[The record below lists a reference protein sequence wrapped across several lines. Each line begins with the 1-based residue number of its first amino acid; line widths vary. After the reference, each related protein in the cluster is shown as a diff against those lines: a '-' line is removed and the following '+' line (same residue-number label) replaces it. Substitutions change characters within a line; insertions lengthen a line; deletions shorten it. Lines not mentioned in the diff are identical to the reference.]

1 MTLPRLPPPRCYA
14 RQRPLSDGCP
24 RPPPAAT
31 PVFLPILVCRAR
43 PRPPHPSSSTTST
56 APVLVRSASRYP
68 RPFVIPARPVGR
80 AQPQRPSAAPSHS
93 ARQLRPS
100 AAPVDRARRPRPSA
114 APDLVPTTTRPP
126 VHCVATRRC
135 KIRSTFQNINKACMK
150 NKTYRRPRSS
160 AAPVDRARLP
170 RPSTAPDLV
179 PTTTR
184 LPVHCVAT
192 RRRKIRSTFQNINE
206 VCMKNKTYP
215 RPANQRPLPL
225 ALRRPSRQSQT
236 KNA

>member
-1 MTLPRLPPPRCYA
+1 
-14 RQRPLSDGCP
+14 
-24 RPPPAAT
+24 
-31 PVFLPILVCRAR
+31 
-43 PRPPHPSSSTTST
+43 
-56 APVLVRSASRYP
+56 
-68 RPFVIPARPVGR
+68 
-80 AQPQRPSAAPSHS
+80 
-93 ARQLRPS
+93 
-100 AAPVDRARRPRPSA
+100 
-114 APDLVPTTTRPP
+114 
-126 VHCVATRRC
+126 
-135 KIRSTFQNINKACMK
+135 MK

-225 ALRRPSRQSQT
+225 ALRRPSRRIQT
-236 KNA
+236 KGWLKRASKKANRATTHPIFPDAPPPRKMNHSASSPSIFVVQCEMNGRREKCLCCARGRHTNQIEKIHSRAHEESGGYIQIPIRTYLPATVRNHFNRFRS